1 MKRFLLSISIALAG
15 LQSLSAQDSLYVQY
29 ADRFK
34 ANRYVFSTAN
44 LDSIEFF
51 ARGTMPILRRYSTQ
65 YSQGYSDFRVNGLLN
80 SDGSSNGILCFG
92 DPGLILWKPKT
103 SDQSY
108 NNDYTV
114 ESNRWTF
121 KRSKESE
128 HFVLFWDRMFGD
140 DPNASSVPSS
150 YRVNTD
156 DLLKKAEQF
165 YKTNITRLGMVVV
178 GQEHTHK
185 SQLNHYKMSIYLLY
199 PGTHD
204 GVTIDNWVATGAGN
218 DNTIG
223 TLWITP
229 ATCQP
234 AGSTIAHEIGHSFQY
249 QTYCDNI
256 LNGKANDMRS
266 GFRYGY
272 PGSNGGCGFW
282 EQCAQWV
289 AH

>member
-156 DLLKKAEQF
+156 DLLV
-165 YKTNITRLGMVVV
+165 TLG
-178 GQEHTHK
+178 
-185 SQLNHYKMSIYLLY
+185 
-199 PGTHD
+199 
-204 GVTIDNWVATGAGN
+204 
-218 DNTIG
+218 
-223 TLWITP
+223 
-229 ATCQP
+229 
-234 AGSTIAHEIGHSFQY
+234 
-249 QTYCDNI
+249 
-256 LNGKANDMRS
+256 
-266 GFRYGY
+266 
-272 PGSNGGCGFW
+272 
-282 EQCAQWV
+282 
-289 AH
+289 